1 MDERPGPASLAAL
14 CNALLRGREP
24 LPARPVAQLASY
36 RWFVVGTVCIGAC
49 MGQVDSS
56 ITQLILPRLEVDF
69 DARLSTVS
77 WVAVAYLLTMA
88 GFLPIFGRVADMF
101 GRKLLY
107 TGGFLIFVLGSA
119 LCGFAP
125 NLPALIA
132 FRVLQAIGAAL
143 LSSNSVAIVVTA
155 AGPEHR
161 GRALGIMAA
170 AQAIGLSAGPAIGG
184 LVLDTLGWQWVFWIN
199 VPVGLA
205 AAVLGWF
212 VLPPTT
218 GLAVGERFDW
228 TGAFLILPALTALI
242 AAVNE
247 AHVWGLA
254 SPAFLAGVLGG
265 FVLLLL
271 FVFAERRAPNPLMDL
286 ALFRS
291 GAFATGNAANLIS
304 YAMLFGLFFLMPFV
318 FIRVYQETALMAGL
332 RLSIVPVMLGLTAPF
347 SGSLSDRL
355 GARVLSASGM
365 AICVAAMALLYAVL
379 DGSASSMPAVM
390 LALAAVGVGQGM
402 FTSPNSNSIMAAAPE
417 RLAGE
422 AGSLMNVMRAC
433 GMSVGIAA
441 SSALLSWQLEMQ
453 TGRFVGTIGVA
464 ADALIGA
471 SRGVLLLLAALAAV
485 AGLISLVRPQR

>member
-1 MDERPGPASLAAL
+1 VR
-14 CNALLRGREP
+14 C
-24 LPARPVAQLASY
+24 VAGLASY
-36 RWFVVGTVCIGAC
+36 RWFVVSTVCIGAF

-56 ITQLILPRLEVDF
+56 ITQLVLPRLEVDF

-88 GFLPIFGRVADMF
+88 GFLPVFGRVADMF

-107 TGGFLIFVLGSA
+107 TGGFLLFVFGSA

-132 FRVLQAIGAAL
+132 FRVVQALGAAL

-155 AGPEHR
+155 AGPEER

-170 AQAIGLSAGPAIGG
+170 AQAVGLSAGPAIGG

-205 AAVLGWF
+205 AAVIGWF
-212 VLPPTT
+212 VLPPTS
-218 GLAVGERFDW
+218 GLAGDERFDW

-242 AAVNE
+242 AVVNE

-254 SPAFLAGVLGG
+254 SPAFLGGVLGG
-265 FVLLLL
+265 VVLLLL
-271 FVFAERRAPNPLMDL
+271 FVLAERRAPNPLMDL

-318 FIRVYQETALMAGL
+318 FIRVYGDTALVAGL
-332 RLSIVPVMLGLTAPF
+332 RLSIVPVMLGVTAPF
-347 SGSLSDRL
+347 SGALSDRL
-355 GARVLSASGM
+355 GARLLSASGM
-365 AICVAAMALLYAVL
+365 AICVAAMALLYSVL
-379 DGSASSMPAVM
+379 DGSAASLPAVM

-402 FTSPNSNSIMAAAPE
+402 FTSPNSNSIMAAAPA

-433 GMSVGIAA
+433 GMSMGIAA
-441 SSALLSWQLEMQ
+441 SSALLAWRLEVL
-453 TGRFVGTIGVA
+453 TGRVGSTVGV
-464 ADALIGA
+464 ADALLGA
-471 SRGVLLLLAALAAV
+471 SRDVLLLLVGLAAV
-485 AGLISLVRPQR
+485 AGMISLVRPQT

>member
-14 CNALLRGREP
+14 CDALLKGREP
-24 LPARPVAQLASY
+24 PPARCIAGLASY
-36 RWFVVGTVCIGAC
+36 RWFVVGAVCIGAF

-56 ITQLILPRLEVDF
+56 ITQLVLPRLEVDF

-88 GFLPIFGRVADMF
+88 AFLPVFGRAADMF

-107 TGGFLIFVLGSA
+107 TGGFLLFVFGSA

-125 NLPALIA
+125 SLPVLIA
-132 FRVLQAIGAAL
+132 FRVVQAIGAAL

-155 AGPEHR
+155 AGPEER

-170 AQAIGLSAGPAIGG
+170 AQAVGLSAGPAIGG

-205 AAVLGWF
+205 AAVIGWF
-212 VLPPTT
+212 VLPPTSD
-218 GLAVGERFDW
+218 LDGEDRFDW

-265 FVLLLL
+265 VVLLILFVL
-271 FVFAERRAPNPLMDL
+271 AERRAPNPLMDL

-304 YAMLFGLFFLMPFV
+304 YAMLFGLFFLMPFI
-318 FIRVYQETALMAGL
+318 FIRVYQDSALVAGL
-332 RLSIVPVMLGLTAPF
+332 RLSIVPVMLGLAAPF
-347 SGSLSDRL
+347 SGALSDRL
-355 GARVLSASGM
+355 GARLLSASGM
-365 AICVAAMALLYAVL
+365 AVCVAAMVLLYFVL
-379 DGSASSMPAVM
+379 DGSAASLPAVM

-402 FTSPNSNSIMAAAPE
+402 FTSPNSNSIMAAAPA

-433 GMSVGIAA
+433 GMSIGIAA
-441 SSALLSWQLEMQ
+441 SSALLAWRLEVL
-453 TGRFVGTIGVA
+453 TGRVGGTVGV
-464 ADALIGA
+464 ADALLGA
-471 SRGVLLLLAALAAV
+471 SRDVLLLLAGLATI
-485 AGLISLVRPQR
+485 AGVISLVRPQT